1 MKKKTFAF
9 IAALAVCSFV
19 LVAGHITATADTIPN
34 GNEVI
39 PTTVPENA
47 TLQNEGTAY
56 EQRYYFNDG
65 NSSVKTSAVPAVR
78 LPKQDHTAGIEPT
91 PIPEFAAQK
100 TGTQEKTE
108 YFEMGGTIV
117 KVVSEWVVEESPS
130 FTNESSRAA
139 DYEART

>member
-1 MKKKTFAF
+1 MDIISTKNRHYS
-9 IAALAVCSFV
+9 LAK
-19 LVAGHITATADTIPN
+19 
-34 GNEVI
+34 EVI

-130 FTNESSRAA
+130 STNESSRAA
-139 DYEART
+139 DYE